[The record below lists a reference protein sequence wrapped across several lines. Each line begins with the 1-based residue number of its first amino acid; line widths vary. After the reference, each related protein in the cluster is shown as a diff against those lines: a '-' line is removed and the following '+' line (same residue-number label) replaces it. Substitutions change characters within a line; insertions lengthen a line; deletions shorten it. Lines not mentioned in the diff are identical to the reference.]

1 MGLYMVVHP
10 GICRV
15 WVSETAKADIM
26 MWLRVVD
33 GKEGGLCH
41 EMTSSVPQW
50 ELGQSP
56 PPELEVSPTLKWF
69 MNPMAQPSMPGYKDS
84 SLGARLLSCLFLY
97 SRSSAQGV

>member
-1 MGLYMVVHP
+1 MLGTVQ
-10 GICRV
+10 
-15 WVSETAKADIM
+15 TDIM
-26 MWLRVVD
+26 MWLRAVD

-41 EMTSSVPQW
+41 EMTSSGPQW

-69 MNPMAQPSMPGYKDS
+69 MSPMAQPSMPGYKDS
-84 SLGARLLSCLFLY
+84 NLGARLLSRLFPY